1 MPDEPFH
8 RAFADL
14 PREALD
20 AGWLERAG
28 VRTDGSL
35 VVFNWLEPGFDA
47 PAPHEHAF
55 DQLALILSGVLEF
68 RLDGHPYVVSSGE
81 FLYIPANVAHTARVL
96 GQEQVLNVDVFA
108 PARPDYA
115 HLAETQPG

>member
-1 MPDEPFH
+1 MPRATFH

-14 PREALD
+14 PREALGD
-20 AGWLERAG
+20 GWLERAG

-47 PAPHEHAF
+47 PPPHDHPF

-68 RLDGHPYVVSSGE
+68 QLDGQRYVVSSGE
-81 FLYIPANVAHTARVL
+81 FLYIPAGEPHTARVL
-96 GQEQVLNVDVFA
+96 GHERVLNVDVFA

-115 HLAETQPG
+115 HLAEAQPG